1 MTHIDKKATTGIKMT
16 EDKPSAAL
24 TARLRTKGV
33 GSRNGALIALS
44 GALRPLEKQSKDFN
58 YVSRR

>member
-1 MTHIDKKATTGIKMT
+1 MTQ
-16 EDKPSAAL
+16 DKPSAAL
-24 TARLRTKGV
+24 TAQLRTKGA
-33 GSRNGALIALS
+33 GNRHGALMALS